1 MSTHVADLLG
11 AWALDVCGD
20 DEAATVEA
28 HLGQCDEC
36 ASEAVR
42 LRAAVGW
49 LGVERVIAPPL
60 TLRQSVLDEA
70 RRRRAPVTVRTLVE
84 AYSETAALLHDA
96 LDKLDRAAWRR
107 PDPRHGDVAG
117 VIRHLTSNDAVLASD
132 LHLPRVP
139 PAGNG
144 EGSVHEAWR
153 LQSEILLRGLSSA
166 AAADLDRVV
175 TLAGKGG
182 GGRPGSLRDAL
193 VQRTFETWIHLEDV
207 RCAAVPPSPER
218 VRRIVALAIGLL
230 PRALAAAGLRWP
242 GNFRLHLTGIGSGEW
257 SFPLGGPEAAGGTA
271 VTMEALEF
279 TRLVA
284 SRHTTESVR
293 VAIEGDNRVALQVL
307 RIASTLGCD

>member
-36 ASEAVR
+36 GSEATR

-49 LGVERVIAPPL
+49 LGVERVITPPA
-60 TLRQSVLDEA
+60 TLRRSILDEA
-70 RRRRAPVTVRTLVE
+70 RRRRAPVAVRTLVE
-84 AYSETAALLHDA
+84 AYSATAALLHDA
-96 LDKLDRAAWRR
+96 LGKLDHADWRR
-107 PDPRHGDVAG
+107 HDPRHGDVAG
-117 VIRHLTSNDAVLASD
+117 VIRHLTANDAMLAGD
-132 LHLPRVP
+132 LDLPRVS
-139 PAGNG
+139 PARNG
-144 EGSVHEAWR
+144 EGSVREAWR
-153 LQSEILLRGLSSA
+153 MQSQILLRGLGSGTN
-166 AAADLDRVV
+166 LDRMV

-182 GGRPGSLRDAL
+182 GQPGSLRDAL
-193 VQRTFETWIHLEDV
+193 VQRAFETWIHLEDV
-207 RCAAVPPSPER
+207 RRVAVPPSPER
-218 VRRIVALAIGLL
+218 VRRIVGLAVGLL
-230 PRALAAAGLRWP
+230 PRALAAQGLSWP
-242 GNFRLHLTGIGSGEW
+242 GRFRLHLSGIGSGDW
-257 SFPLGGPEAAGGTA
+257 SFPLGEPDAGSGGEVA

-284 SRHTTESVR
+284 SRHTAESVR